1 MTTETRRKLEQEF
14 NALPLEQKFS
24 TLFRMEASTLEE
36 AFTYVVNSTM
46 KAAEKAGETMK
57 DLGAQFEVKVD
68 KEWSKAK
75 KAADDY
81 QAPKAKPKGPAPKG
95 PGPKPSAKKRPGPR
109 KPKP

>member
-14 NALPLEQKFS
+14 NELPLEQKFS

-75 KAADDY
+75 KAAGDY
-81 QAPKAKPKGPAPKG
+81 EAPKTKPKATAPKG
-95 PGPKPSAKKRPGPR
+95 AAKKKPGPR